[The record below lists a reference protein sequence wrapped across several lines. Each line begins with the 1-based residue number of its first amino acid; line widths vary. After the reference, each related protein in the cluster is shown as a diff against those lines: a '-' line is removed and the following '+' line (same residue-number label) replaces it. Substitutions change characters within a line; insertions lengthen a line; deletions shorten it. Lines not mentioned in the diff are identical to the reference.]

1 MPDPDAPRDHNG
13 IKQLI
18 MLLDLENRSRPCDEL
33 GTKPPLRFSDMC
45 WCLLFLKIVADE
57 WSRKVV
63 KYKFDPSD
71 FLLWI
76 LLGAQRF
83 QFLYTSYFDWQ
94 TSFGVAHSHTQL
106 SLILHFSLFKGCAL
120 CAFICHYY
128 AFSAHKVVVPVSIPL
143 IWTHGKP
150 KGWYHSTAC
159 RGKRY
164 LTYLLT

>member
-76 LLGAQRF
+76 CLVLSAFSSFTLPILIGKHLLVWLTLTPNYPLYCI
-83 QFLYTSYFDWQ
+83 FLF
-94 TSFGVAHSHTQL
+94 L
-106 SLILHFSLFKGCAL
+106 KGCAL